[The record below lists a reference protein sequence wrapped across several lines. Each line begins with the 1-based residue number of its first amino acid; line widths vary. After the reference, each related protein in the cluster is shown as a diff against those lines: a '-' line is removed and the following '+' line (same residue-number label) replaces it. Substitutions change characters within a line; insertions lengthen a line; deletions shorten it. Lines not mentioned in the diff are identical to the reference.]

1 MQATKGFLAAF
12 STVRSR
18 FASGNLTSYLKYLDP
33 SWPAYRFLEKEET
46 RIYFM
51 YYWLGIYATIFAGI
65 RWNSKRKAKKLEEEK
80 KIKEEKKLARKQAKL
95 VAAQALAA
103 ASSTSSGTS
112 AVPTITSTPSHH

>member
-18 FASGNLTSYLKYLDP
+18 FAGGNLTSYLKYLDP

-51 YYWLGIYATIFAGI
+51 YYWLGIYAMIVTGV
-65 RWNSKRKAKKLEEEK
+65 RWNSKRKAKILEEEK
-80 KIKEEKKLARKQAKL
+80 RVKEEKKLARKQAKL
-95 VAAQALAA
+95 AAAQAVAA
-103 ASSTSSGTS
+103 ASGTSSGMSTVS
-112 AVPTITSTPSHH
+112 TITSTPSHH